1 MEHRDRKKE
10 LKDAGRQLLSNI
22 NRNATMVNRK
32 LGKHKINKVTEFV
45 EVLEQ
50 NRLN

>member
-32 LGKHKINKVTEFV
+32 LGKHKISKVTEFV